1 MLTQQSNITQALSVN
16 TTITMT
22 SQEIADLVEK
32 RHDSVKRT
40 IETLVAQGVISE
52 PQIVDGE
59 KSANGVIP
67 RLYLFADNQ
76 GRRDSIIV
84 VAQLS
89 PEFTA
94 RLVDRWQELEQG
106 VAVIPRSLPEAL
118 RLAADLAEK
127 NERPAIERDHAI
139 ATKAQIGSKRE
150 ATAMATAAKHKREAE
165 KLKHE
170 LGFSSRHA
178 TILQVQSAT
187 GFDVGFVP
195 LRRWCKENGVSAVTV
210 PDKRF
215 PKGVKAWPA
224 GAWAAVYGIS
234 LADLFGGG
242 VA

>member
-22 SQEIADLVEK
+22 SLEIAELVES
-32 RHDSVKRT
+32 RHDNVR
-40 IETLVAQGVISE
+40 IAIHRLVDKGVITLPAMQVKPTAGRPMQVYVFS
-52 PQIVDGE
+52 GE
-59 KSANGVIP
+59 
-67 RLYLFADNQ
+67 Q
-76 GRRDSIIV
+76 GKRDSIIV

-106 VAVIPRSLPEAL
+106 IAVIPQSLPEAL

-127 NERPAIERDHAI
+127 NERLAIERDHAI

-224 GAWAAVYGIS
+224 EAWAAVYGIS